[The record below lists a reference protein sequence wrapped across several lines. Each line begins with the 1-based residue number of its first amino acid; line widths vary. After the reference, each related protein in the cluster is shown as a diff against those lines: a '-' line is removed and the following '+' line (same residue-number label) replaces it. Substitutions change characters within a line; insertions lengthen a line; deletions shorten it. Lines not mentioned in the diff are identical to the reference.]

1 MSPLAL
7 LVFFVAGA
15 TAFFAGTGCAQSGG
29 APSSGVRNGGAA
41 ESKAGASRS
50 GNPIAAESMRAVPV
64 RRFDFE
70 SPATD
75 DPTLAAEELSGL
87 APIRGDEYIAVS
99 DAHAVVHRINIRID
113 PKTGAVVAATI
124 GSAIPLTD
132 ETGARLREPANAK
145 DREAIVC
152 DPDSDE
158 IWIAD
163 ERTGKDPKAPSI
175 SRHRLTDGV
184 RTALLTC
191 DHDSTLSVFR
201 RIRSNKG
208 FESLALAPD
217 GTLWAAN
224 EDVLAVDGTATGR
237 TAPGIVRL
245 LHLDRA
251 LRPQAQF
258 AYEVDPWRHPLQTPI
273 LLAGQE
279 VSGLSELVALPH
291 GRLLALERSFSG
303 DARGMP
309 TLENRLYLVDPSGA
323 TNIAPFRS
331 GLTGQSYVPAKKFL
345 LWQQDWGLTN
355 SNFEGMALGPT
366 LSDGSRSL
374 ILIADNDGGTRQSLF
389 TLRLVA
395 P

>member
-1 MSPLAL
+1 MPSFAL
-7 LVFFVAGA
+7 LVFYVACA
-15 TAFFAGTGCAQSGG
+15 TALFPGTGS
-29 APSSGVRNGGAA
+29 AA
-41 ESKAGASRS
+41 ESKARASRD
-50 GNPIAAESMRAVPV
+50 PLTAATMRAVPV
-64 RRFDFE
+64 QRFDFE

-99 DAHAVVHRINIRID
+99 DAHAVVHRITIRID
-113 PKTGAVVAATI
+113 SKTGAVLSAAI
-124 GSAIPLTD
+124 GRAIPLAD
-132 ETGARLREPANAK
+132 ETGARLPEPANAK

-152 DPDSDE
+152 DPDSGE
-158 IWIAD
+158 VWIAN
-163 ERTGKDPKAPSI
+163 ERTGKDAKAPSI
-175 SRHRLTDGV
+175 SRHRLADGV

-191 DHDSTLSVFR
+191 DHDSTLLVFR

-217 GTLWAAN
+217 GTLWTAN
-224 EDVLAVDGTATGR
+224 EDALTVDGAAAGR

-245 LHLDRA
+245 QQLDRA
-251 LRPQAQF
+251 LRPGPQF
-258 AYEVDPWRHPLQTPI
+258 AYEVDPWRHPLQSPI

-279 VSGLSELVALPH
+279 VSGLSELLALPH

-303 DARGMP
+303 DAHGMP
-309 TLENRLYLVDPSGA
+309 ALENRLYLVDPSAA

-331 GLTGQSYVPAKKFL
+331 GLAGQSYVPAKKVL
-345 LWQQDWGLTN
+345 LWRQDWGLTN
-355 SNFEGMALGPT
+355 SNFEGMAFGPK
-366 LSDGSRSL
+366 LADGSRSL

>member
-1 MSPLAL
+1 VPSLAL

-15 TAFFAGTGCAQSGG
+15 IALFAGT
-29 APSSGVRNGGAA
+29 GGAA
-41 ESKAGASRS
+41 ESKARATRTRD
-50 GNPIAAESMRAVPV
+50 PLTAATMRAVPV
-64 RRFDFE
+64 RRFEFE

-99 DAHAVVHRINIRID
+99 DAHAVVHRITIRID
-113 PKTGAVVAATI
+113 LKTGAVLSAAI
-124 GSAIPLTD
+124 GSAVPLAD
-132 ETGARLREPANAK
+132 ETGARLPEPANAK

-152 DPDSDE
+152 DPDSGE
-158 IWIAD
+158 VWIAN
-163 ERTGKDPKAPSI
+163 ERTGKDAKTPSI
-175 SRHRLTDGV
+175 SRHRLADGV
-184 RTALLTC
+184 RTAFLTC
-191 DHDSTLSVFR
+191 DHDSTLLVFR

-217 GTLWAAN
+217 GTLWTAN
-224 EDVLAVDGTATGR
+224 EDALTVDGAAAGR

-245 LHLDRA
+245 QQLDRA
-251 LRPQAQF
+251 LRPGPQF
-258 AYEVDPWRHPLQTPI
+258 AYEVDPWRHPLQSPI

-279 VSGLSELVALPH
+279 VSGLSELLALPH

-303 DARGMP
+303 DAHGMP
-309 TLENRLYLVDPSGA
+309 TLENRLYLVDPSAA

-331 GLTGQSYVPAKKFL
+331 GLAGQSYVPAKKVL
-345 LWQQDWGLTN
+345 LWRQDWGLTN
-355 SNFEGMALGPT
+355 SNFEGMAFGPK
-366 LSDGSRSL
+366 LADGSRSL